1 MTNPQSAFTLYY
13 FHDPMCSWCW
23 GFRPTWQA
31 LQENLPNTVD
41 VKYVLGGLA
50 PDSDQPMPDEL
61 RLMIQNTWQR
71 IHQELGTEF
80 NFDFWTQNTPR
91 RSTFPAC
98 RAVIAAH
105 QQGMEQE
112 MIVAIQQAYYLR
124 ALNPSDLSTLRQLG
138 KEICLNKSEFDES
151 GFNTSEFNDSLT
163 SETTDQILQTQRTHC
178 QQWVVQGYPSLILK
192 RDDSNT
198 TPASEQDLKL
208 EINNV
213 SLADLIY
220 IPVDYHQHLTMLA
233 HINKVMS
240 KL

>member
-1 MTNPQSAFTLYY
+1 MTTPQPGFTLYY

-31 LQENLPNTVD
+31 LQENLPDTVA
-41 VKYVLGGLA
+41 VQYVLGGLA
-50 PDSDQPMPDEL
+50 PDSDQSMPDEL
-61 RLMIQNTWQR
+61 RRMIQNTWQR
-71 IHQELGTEF
+71 IQQELGTEF

-112 MIVAIQQAYYLR
+112 MILAIQQAYYLR
-124 ALNPSDLSTLRQLG
+124 ALNPSDLSILRQLG
-138 KEICLNKSEFDES
+138 EEIGFNES
-151 GFNTSEFNDSLT
+151 GFDTSKFNDALT
-163 SETTDQILQTQRTHC
+163 SETTDQTLHTQRVHSR
-178 QQWVVQGYPSLILK
+178 QWVVQGYPSLVLK
-192 RDDSNT
+192 RNDADS
-198 TPASEQDLKL
+198 PAINEQDLTQ

-213 SLADLIY
+213 SLAHLAH
-220 IPVDYHQHLTMLA
+220 IPVDYHQYSTMLSHLHNA
-233 HINKVMS
+233 IS